1 MTTIEVEI
9 PEQVKET
16 FKIEKWPISTEKFLT
31 KLEQAE
37 EDMWIDIE
45 LDEPISM
52 QEFSKML
59 KKDIYG
65 S

>member
-1 MTTIEVEI
+1 MATIQVEL
-9 PEQVKET
+9 PEQVQDT
-16 FKIEKWPISTEKFLT
+16 FKISEEPITTEDFLT
-31 KLEQAE
+31 RLEQAE

-52 QEFSKML
+52 QEFSRML